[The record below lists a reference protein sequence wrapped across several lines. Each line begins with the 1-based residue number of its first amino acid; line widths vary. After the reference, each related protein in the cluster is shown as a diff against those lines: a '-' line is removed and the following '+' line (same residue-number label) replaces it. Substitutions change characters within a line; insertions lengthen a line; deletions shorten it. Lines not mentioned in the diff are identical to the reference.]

1 MDFSWHK
8 NVFFP
13 GREQRHNL
21 TKKPLNKALTVKF
34 HKSES
39 YFYVFLLIR
48 EPLMVSIIIP
58 VLNEEKS
65 IAAVLENLMGQE
77 GDYEIIIADG
87 GSTDDT
93 LAKCISYR
101 DIKIVTSEK
110 GRAIQMN
117 KGAGIAQGTTLLFL
131 HADTTLPEKGIQA
144 IEKAMGDNKIQGGSF
159 YVKFDDQSRI
169 LNFLSGFTRIN
180 NRYLTWG
187 DQGIFI
193 RKTTFIEIGGY
204 KDIPIMEDL
213 EIQKVLRR
221 KGRFVKLPLAVTTSA
236 RRFIKNG
243 IIRQQLL
250 NVALVMAYE
259 AGVSPRRIKE
269 FYSD

>member
-1 MDFSWHK
+1 
-8 NVFFP
+8 
-13 GREQRHNL
+13 
-21 TKKPLNKALTVKF
+21 
-34 HKSES
+34 
-39 YFYVFLLIR
+39 
-48 EPLMVSIIIP
+48 MVSIIIP

-65 IAAVLENLMGQE
+65 ITALLENLADQE

-93 LAKCISYR
+93 LAKCASYP
-101 DIKIVTSEK
+101 DIKIVASEK
-110 GRAIQMN
+110 GRALQMN
-117 KGAGIAQGTTLLFL
+117 KGAGIALGTTLLFL

-144 IEKAMGDNKIQGGSF
+144 IEKAMGDNKISGGSF
-159 YVKFDDQSRI
+159 YVKFDDKSRI
-169 LNFLSGFTRIN
+169 LNFLARFTRIN

-193 RKTTFIEIGGY
+193 RKTTFDETGGY
-204 KDIPIMEDL
+204 KDIPVMEDL
-213 EIQKVLRR
+213 EIQKDVRR
-221 KGRFVKLPLAVTTSA
+221 KGMFIKLPLAVTTSA
-236 RRFIKNG
+236 RRFIQNG

-250 NVALVMAYE
+250 NIGLVMAYE